1 MLAYYKYENGVLQ
14 EVADIDSA
22 SVIRA
27 VSPTGA
33 EIELMHRVTDTP
45 LEFLS
50 AANDRDERP
59 RVERENGHKLTVIR
73 VPVHNDDSDMP
84 FTTIALAIILAPEH
98 VITVCSEPSQV
109 WQEMINI
116 HPKLPSPH
124 NHFMFATSFF
134 MLVARQY
141 LQLLSKIR
149 EESTKLEGSIHFE
162 MKNETLLK
170 MLQLEKCLVFFTTS
184 LRANEPIWDRF
195 RRMFDRSLS
204 DDEQDSLDDIK
215 IEFNQAKE
223 LADIYNNILNGMME
237 AFASIISNNQSAVIK
252 SLTLATIML
261 MLPTLVAS
269 IYGMNIALP
278 FQQSPHAF
286 AYTSLIATGL
296 VAAGVAIFLKKRW
309 L

>member
-1 MLAYYKYENGVLQ
+1 MLTYFKYENATLV
-14 EVADIDSA
+14 EVVEIDEA
-22 SVIRA
+22 TVIRA

-33 EIELMHRVTDTP
+33 EIELMHRVTDAP

-50 AANDRDERP
+50 AAIDRDERP

-73 VPVHNDDSDMP
+73 IPVHKDDSDVP
-84 FTTIALAIILAPEH
+84 FSTISLAMILCPEH

-109 WQEMINI
+109 WNEMVSS
-116 HPKLPSPH
+116 HPKMPSPH
-124 NHFMFATSFF
+124 NHFMFATAFF

-141 LQLLSKIR
+141 LHSLSQIR
-149 EESTKLEGSIHFE
+149 EQSTRLEDSIHFA

-195 RRMFDRSLS
+195 RRLFDRALS
-204 DDEQDSLDDIK
+204 EDEQDSLDDIK

-269 IYGMNIALP
+269 IYGMNITLP
-278 FQQSPHAF
+278 FQHSPNAF
-286 AYTSLIATGL
+286 IYTSLIAVGL
-296 VAAGVAIFLKKRW
+296 VSAGVAVFLKKRW